1 MAKPYLTHT
10 LSTMLLLPYLEN
22 VWRELLLE
30 EAVATLSVSSE
41 KGGSMGGSDARC
53 QQMYRLLLSGTH
65 KI

>member
-41 KGGSMGGSDARC
+41 KGGSDARC